1 MNKKYKIAITYGT
14 FDLFHIGHLNL
25 LKRMKSLATHVIV
38 GVCSDEFCLN
48 KIVKKQTTYSTEER
62 VAIISSIKYVDSVI
76 LENNSDQKLSD
87 IIKYNV
93 DLFVIGDDWQGKFDH
108 FKNHCDVLYLKRTQN
123 ISTTKIKEL
132 IKNA

>member
-1 MNKKYKIAITYGT
+1 MNKQYNTAITYGT

-25 LKRMKSLATHVIV
+25 LKQMKNLASRVII

-48 KIVKKQTTYSTEER
+48 KTVKKCTTYSTEER
-62 VAIISSIKYVDSVI
+62 VAIISSIKYVDYVI
-76 LENNSDQKLSD
+76 IENSPEQKLAD

-108 FKNHCDVLYLKRTQN
+108 FKSHCDVLYLNRTKN
-123 ISTTKIKEL
+123 ISTSKIKEL